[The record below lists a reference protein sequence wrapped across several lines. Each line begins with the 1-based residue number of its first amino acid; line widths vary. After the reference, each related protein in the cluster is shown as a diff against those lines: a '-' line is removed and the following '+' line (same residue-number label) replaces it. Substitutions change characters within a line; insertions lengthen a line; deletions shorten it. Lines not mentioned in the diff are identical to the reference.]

1 MNIYAKSNGET
12 LVDHTENALSVFE
25 SIKRILPYVPQLCSV
40 DDFWKHLFLG
50 VFFHDFGKVAT
61 GFQTSLSG
69 QKWDYR
75 HEILSAGLFLNTPLP
90 DKYNMAISL
99 AIISHHHGCDYL
111 SKKYR
116 TYGIGSNATKQR
128 WQEKVNEMEQNQEY
142 LYFLMSK
149 MPEWSAKYL
158 GEEITIPLDVTN
170 VRNCKDSIELCVR
183 IIKNYEEQEVFVS
196 SFPDKNY
203 LLFLRGLII
212 ACDHL
217 SSAGKEEILPA
228 IQNIHEK
235 LKIAGRI
242 KELRG
247 FQREIMNTSSS
258 AYLAAPTGIGKT
270 DAALLWS
277 AKNQDLGRRIFYVLP
292 YTASINAMERE
303 FKRIFQDEEEKIGML
318 HHKADYLIYRSFLEQ
333 DYSTEESL
341 KLMKETKSITKKIY
355 RPIKILTPY
364 QIIKAFY
371 GVKGFE
377 VMLSEMAGGLFV
389 FDEIHCYDPRTVAL
403 IVRSI
408 EELYKIGAK
417 FLFMSATLPRFLRE
431 LISKSIIDITSITL
445 NPAEKNEKEF
455 IEQARHKVSLIEGE
469 IVEYLD
475 ELKKQLNKSKRV
487 LVVCNTVKRAQEIYQ
502 ELKSYAKFPLL
513 IHGRFIAADRERIEK
528 ELSSA
533 SLLVGTQAIEVSL
546 NISFDTIFTEP
557 APIDAILQR
566 FGRVNRFGKEPV
578 PVYVFKKGSDADEFI
593 YIDQSRVRKTLEIL
607 PNGEP
612 LTNQRASELV
622 EEVYANGYNE
632 KEMKE
637 YTQAYRDYDFV
648 IRHLPIFDE
657 SEFKEDFFD
666 LIKSKEVVPI
676 KFRERYLE
684 LKQEYKYFEA
694 MGYVVPISIRQYYRL
709 LKESRVSRDSFD
721 LFVDAKYDKELGLLL
736 DENEVDVPSTI
747 I

>member
-12 LVDHTENALSVFE
+12 LADHTENALNVFE

-40 DDFWKHLFLG
+40 DNFWKHLFLG

-61 GFQTSLSG
+61 GFQASLNG

-75 HEILSAGLFLNTPLP
+75 HEILSAGLFLNAPLL
-90 DKYNMAISL
+90 DKYTFAISL
-99 AIISHHHGCDYL
+99 AIVSHHHGCDYL

-116 TYGIGSNATKQR
+116 TYGIGSNAAKQR
-128 WQEKVNEMEQNQEY
+128 WQEKVNEMQQNQEY

-149 MPEWSAKYL
+149 IPEWSAKYL
-158 GEEITIPLDVTN
+158 GEEITMPLNLASVQ
-170 VRNCKDSIELCVR
+170 NCKDSMESCVR
-183 IIKNYEEQEVFVS
+183 LIRNYEEREAFVS
-196 SFPDKNY
+196 SFPNKRY

-228 IQNIHEK
+228 IQNIYEK
-235 LKIAGRI
+235 LGYEKLRIAGRI

-247 FQREIMNTSSS
+247 FQREIMNTLSS

-270 DAALLWS
+270 DAALLWCG
-277 AKNQDLGRRIFYVLP
+277 KNQDLGRRVFYVLP

-303 FKRIFQDEEEKIGML
+303 FKRVFQGEEEKIGML

-333 DYSTEESL
+333 DYSTEESI

-364 QIIKAFY
+364 QIIKALY

-377 VMLSEMAGGLFV
+377 VVLSEMAGGLFI

-408 EELYKIGAK
+408 EELHKIGAQ

-431 LISKSIIDITSITL
+431 LISKSVIDIASITL
-445 NPAEKNEKEF
+445 NPAERKEKEF
-455 IEQARHKVSLIEGE
+455 LEQARHKVFLIEGE
-469 IVEYLD
+469 ITGYID
-475 ELKKQLNKSKRV
+475 ELKKQLNSKKI
-487 LVVCNTVKRAQEIYQ
+487 LVVCNTVKRAQKVYK
-502 ELKSYAKFPLL
+502 ELKPHAKFPLL
-513 IHGRFIAADRERIEK
+513 IHGRFVATDRERIEK
-528 ELSSA
+528 ELFSA

-566 FGRVNRFGKEPV
+566 LGRVNRFGKEPV
-578 PVYVFKKGSDADEFI
+578 PVYIFKKGSEADEFI
-593 YIDQSRVRKTLEIL
+593 YTDQGRVQKTLEIL

-657 SEFKEDFFD
+657 SEFKEDFF
-666 LIKSKEVVPI
+666 
-676 KFRERYLE
+676 E
-684 LKQEYKYFEA
+684 L
-694 MGYVVPISIRQYYRL
+694 
-709 LKESRVSRDSFD
+709 
-721 LFVDAKYDKELGLLL
+721 
-736 DENEVDVPSTI
+736 
-747 I
+747 

>member
-1 MNIYAKSNGET
+1 MTIYAKSNGET
-12 LVDHTENALSVFE
+12 LVDHTENALNVFE
-25 SIKRILPYVPQLCSV
+25 SLKRLLPYVPQLCSV
-40 DDFWKHLFLG
+40 EDFWKHLFLG

-61 GFQTSLSG
+61 GFQASLNG
-69 QKWDYR
+69 QKWKYR
-75 HEILSAGLFLNTPLP
+75 HEILSSGLFLNAPLP
-90 DKYNMAISL
+90 DKYSKAIAL
-99 AIISHHHGCDYL
+99 AIVSHHYGCEYL
-111 SKKYR
+111 NKNYR
-116 TYGIGSNATKQR
+116 TYGIGGSAGEQR
-128 WQEKVNEMEQNQEY
+128 WRKKVGEMEQNQEY
-142 LYFLMSK
+142 LYFLMNK
-149 MPEWSAKYL
+149 LPEWSLKYL
-158 GEEITIPLDVTN
+158 GEEIAISLDVAE
-170 VRNCKDSIELCVR
+170 VRNCKDAMELCVR
-183 IIKNYEEQEVFVS
+183 TIRESEEQESFIGL
-196 SFPDKNY
+196 FPDKSY
-203 LLFLRGLII
+203 LLFLRGLMI

-217 SSAGKEEILPA
+217 ASAGKEEILPA
-228 IQNIHEK
+228 IQNIHKK
-235 LKIAGRI
+235 LRTAGRI
-242 KELRG
+242 KEARG
-247 FQREIMNTSSS
+247 FQSKMMNTLSS

-277 AKNQDLGRRIFYVLP
+277 ERNQDSGRRIFYVLP

-303 FKRIFQDEEEKIGML
+303 FKRIFKGEEEKIGML
-318 HHKADYLIYRSFLEQ
+318 HHKADYFIYKNFLEQ
-333 DYSTEESL
+333 EYSTEDSL
-341 KLMKETKSITKKIY
+341 RLMKETKNITKKIY

-364 QIIKAFY
+364 QIIKAYY

-403 IVRSI
+403 IVRSL
-408 EELYKIGAK
+408 EELNKIGAK

-431 LISKSIIDITSITL
+431 LISKSINDISSITL

-455 IEQARHKVSLIEGE
+455 MDQARHKIFLIEGE
-469 IVEYLD
+469 ITEYID
-475 ELKKQLNKSKRV
+475 EMKKQLNNSKRV
-487 LVVCNTVKRAQEIYQ
+487 LVVCNTVKRAQEMYK
-502 ELKSYAKFPLL
+502 ELKPYAKLPLL
-513 IHGRFIAADRERIEK
+513 IHGRFIAADRERIER

-578 PVYVFKKGSDADEFI
+578 PVHVFKKGSEADEFI
-593 YIDQSRVRKTLEIL
+593 YEDQSRVYKTLEVL

-632 KEMKE
+632 KELKE
-637 YTQAYRDYDFV
+637 YNQAYSAYDYV

-666 LIKSKEVVPI
+666 LIKSREVIPI
-676 KFRERYLE
+676 KFQEHYLE
-684 LKQEYKYFEA
+684 LKHEHKYFEA
-694 MGYVVPISIRQYYRL
+694 MGYIVPISIRQYYRL
-709 LKESRVSRDSFD
+709 LNENRVSRDGFD

-736 DENEVDVPSTI
+736 DENEVDISSTI